1 MSLRLRFSLVILG
14 LLLFALAIYSGAYY
28 FLEQRSEYAQ
38 MNSRVQESA
47 RLAASVCREGV
58 ITGNWS
64 PSQVHF
70 RMLQQDAA
78 VLYAECVDPKGAVL
92 VEGGIRKEGSGK
104 AWSVSHSIRIGE
116 RQKGVAK
123 IGFNASVLSGRIRSH
138 LFQTAWLIVQIASV
152 TLLLGVVVAVL
163 IARTLT
169 RPVEA
174 LAAATKE
181 ISAGHLEY
189 RLKDDGRADELGALR
204 SRFNEM
210 AERLEDLSR
219 MKEQVVS
226 SLTHDIK
233 NPLASIKGCAEA
245 LLAEDAEPLTDK
257 QRKYLKSSLECSLR
271 LWSYIDNMLDV
282 MKLQAGKYPVRIS
295 PTRICEIAK
304 SVVADQK
311 VKAKECRVTLK
322 NDTPKDLPRV
332 AADFE
337 LIHRVLVNL
346 VSNAL
351 KFTSPKG
358 RIEVSA
364 RVDGR
369 FVRVEVKDTGAGI
382 PKEKLEKIFEDF
394 FQVDETREQSKERGT
409 GLGLAICARIVREHG
424 GRIWAESR
432 LGEGTRFYFTLPA
445 AREEA

>member
-1 MSLRLRFSLVILG
+1 
-14 LLLFALAIYSGAYY
+14 
-28 FLEQRSEYAQ
+28 
-38 MNSRVQESA
+38 
-47 RLAASVCREGV
+47 
-58 ITGNWS
+58 
-64 PSQVHF
+64 
-70 RMLQQDAA
+70 
-78 VLYAECVDPKGAVL
+78 
-92 VEGGIRKEGSGK
+92 
-104 AWSVSHSIRIGE
+104 
-116 RQKGVAK
+116 
-123 IGFNASVLSGRIRSH
+123 
-138 LFQTAWLIVQIASV
+138 
-152 TLLLGVVVAVL
+152 
-163 IARTLT
+163 
-169 RPVEA
+169 
-174 LAAATKE
+174 
-181 ISAGHLEY
+181 
-189 RLKDDGRADELGALR
+189 
-204 SRFNEM
+204 
-210 AERLEDLSR
+210 
-219 MKEQVVS
+219 
-226 SLTHDIK
+226 
-233 NPLASIKGCAEA
+233 
-245 LLAEDAEPLTDK
+245 LTDK

-322 NDTPKDLPRV
+322 NDMPKDLPRV

-337 LIHRVLVNL
+337 LIHRVLDNL

-358 RIEVSA
+358 RIEISA
-364 RVDGR
+364 RVDGG

-445 AREEA
+445 AGEEA